1 MTSVLSPQLKRLL
14 AYANPYRISMALGV
28 ILLAISGIS
37 EAVIALMI
45 RPIID
50 RVLNPAAPD
59 SNVLLFTFP
68 NHGPAVYLNHFFP
81 HSIHN
86 VWAVVSISMLVVF
99 FVKSLSEFG
108 GGSLIQYTGHRA
120 ITDLRNALYGKIIRQ
135 PIGFFQHEPTG
146 RVMSAVI
153 NDVERARP
161 ALSEYLADVF
171 RQTFLFI
178 AFVAVLL
185 SSDWRMT
192 LGCAVFLPLI
202 VWPVGKLGRRIRH
215 SVQSSQTKLGE
226 LNQILQETVG
236 GNRIVKAFGME
247 DFEAGKFRA
256 AAARLLR
263 ETMRWV
269 RAQVV
274 TSPLMDMLQPV
285 VISLLLLYAR
295 DKIRLQQMTVG
306 LFFTFVYALF
316 KSYEPVKRLG
326 SVYQQFQQAQGATT
340 QVFAYLD
347 LAEEERDAPGSIVLP
362 AFAREVQFDN
372 VSFSYESAPVLRGIT
387 FRAGKGEVV
396 AFVGSSGAGKTTLVN
411 LIPRFYEPTAGA
423 IRIDGTG
430 IRDVTLRSLREQ
442 IAMVTQENIL
452 FHDTV
457 RNNISYG
464 LGSVPGD
471 RVIAAAQAAL
481 AHDFIQELPLG
492 YDTVIGERGTRLS
505 GGQRQ
510 RIAIARAILKDAPI
524 LILDEATSELDAE
537 SEMFVQK
544 ALANLMVGRTTFVIA
559 HRLATIRRADK
570 ILVLEE
576 GQIREMGTHA
586 ELLARGGTYA
596 RLHDLQFAD
605 DDMAAAVQ
613 SPQPSPDQP
622 PNQSTLFPLPSSSST
637 RNPS

>member
-1 MTSVLSPQLKRLL
+1 LIVGVVFLALVALAEGAVTLMIVPIFDRVLSPTSTDS
-14 AYANPYRISMALGV
+14 N
-28 ILLAISGIS
+28 ILLFKVPEKLPFAGR
-37 EAVIALMI
+37 ALYI
-45 RPIID
+45 
-50 RVLNPAAPD
+50 NH
-59 SNVLLFTFP
+59 LFP
-68 NHGPAVYLNHFFP
+68 P
-81 HSIHN
+81 SIHN
-86 VWAVVSISMLVVF
+86 VWTVVAISLLILF
-99 FVKSLSEFG
+99 AVKSLSEFAG
-108 GGSLIQYTGHRA
+108 ISLIQYVGHRA
-120 ITDLRNALYGKIIRQ
+120 ITDLRNGIYAKIIRQ
-135 PIGFFQHEPTG
+135 PIGFFQSQPAGKLFST
-146 RVMSAVI
+146 VI
-153 NDVERARP
+153 NDVERARL
-161 ALSEYLADVF
+161 AVSEYLADLF
-171 RQTFLFI
+171 RQAFLFPV
-178 AFVAVLL
+178 FVVILFYI
-185 SSDWRMT
+185 DWRMT
-192 LGCAVFLPLI
+192 LACGILLPLI
-202 VWPVGKLGRRIRH
+202 VWPISNLGRRIRR
-215 SVQSSQTKLGE
+215 SVESSQTRLGE
-226 LNQILQETVG
+226 LTQILQETIG

-247 DFEAGKFRA
+247 DFEIGKFQNASR
-256 AAARLLR
+256 RLLR

-269 RAQVV
+269 RAQVL

-295 DKIRLQQMTVG
+295 DRIRLHVMTSG
-306 LFFTFVYALF
+306 LFVAFVYSLF
-316 KSYEPVKRLG
+316 KSYEPVKRMG
-326 SVYQQFQQAQGATT
+326 SVYQQFQQAQGATV

-347 LAEEERDAPGSIVLP
+347 LAEEERDAPGAFVLP
-362 AFAREVQFDN
+362 PFSREVEFDS
-372 VSFSYESAPVLRGIT
+372 VSFSYDSAPVLRGIT

-396 AFVGSSGAGKTTLVN
+396 AFVGSSGAGKTTLAN
-411 LIPRFYEPTAGA
+411 LVPRFYEPSAGT
-423 IRIDGTG
+423 IRIDGTDT
-430 IRDVTLRSLREQ
+430 RQVTLRSLREQ

-464 LGSVPGD
+464 LGRIAGD

-524 LILDEATSELDAE
+524 LILDEATSELDTE

-576 GQIREMGTHA
+576 GQIGEMGSHA

-605 DDMAAAVQ
+605 DDMAATVQ
-613 SPQPSPDQP
+613 SPNQSPDQP
-622 PNQSTLFPLPSSSST
+622 PNQSTLFPQPSSSST

>member
-1 MTSVLSPQLKRLL
+1 MASVISPQMKRLL
-14 AYANPYRISMALGV
+14 AYVRPYRISMVLGV
-28 ILLAISGIS
+28 IFLAASGIC
-37 EAVIALMI
+37 EAIIALMI

-50 RVLNPAAPD
+50 RVLTPSAPD

-68 NHGPAVYLNHFFP
+68 HHGPAVYLNRFFP

-99 FVKSLSEFG
+99 FAKSVAEFG
-108 GGSLIQYTGHRA
+108 GGTLIQYVGHRA
-120 ITDLRNALYGKIIRQ
+120 ITDLRNALYRKIIRQ

-171 RQTFLFI
+171 RQTFLFV

-192 LGCAVFLPLI
+192 LGCAVFLPL
-202 VWPVGKLGRRIRH
+202 VLWPVGKLGRSIRH

-247 DFEAGKFRA
+247 DFEVRKFRSA
-256 AAARLLR
+256 ATRLLR

-269 RAQVV
+269 RAQIV
-274 TSPLMDMLQPV
+274 TSPLMDLLQPV

-316 KSYEPVKRLG
+316 KSYEPVKRMG

-347 LAEEERDAPGSIVLP
+347 LAEEERDAAGAVPLP
-362 AFAREVQFDN
+362 EFSREVEFDN
-372 VSFSYESAPVLRGIT
+372 VSFSYDSTPVLRGIS
-387 FRAGKGEVV
+387 FQAGKGEIV

-423 IRIDGTG
+423 IRIDGTD
-430 IRDVTLRSLREQ
+430 IRTVALRSLREQ

-457 RNNISYG
+457 WNNISYG
-464 LGSVPGD
+464 LGSVQRD

-510 RIAIARAILKDAPI
+510 RIAIARAILKDSPI

-559 HRLATIRRADK
+559 HRLATIRRAVK

-586 ELLARGGTYA
+586 ELLNKAGTYA
-596 RLHDLQFAD
+596 RLYDLQFAGEE
-605 DDMAAAVQ
+605 MAAPVQ
-613 SPQPSPDQP
+613 TS
-622 PNQSTLFPLPSSSST
+622 
-637 RNPS
+637 

>member
-1 MTSVLSPQLKRLL
+1 
-14 AYANPYRISMALGV
+14 
-28 ILLAISGIS
+28 
-37 EAVIALMI
+37 MI

-50 RVLNPAAPD
+50 RVLTPSAPD

-68 NHGPAVYLNHFFP
+68 HHGPAVYLNRFFP

-99 FVKSLSEFG
+99 FAKSVAEFAG
-108 GGSLIQYTGHRA
+108 GTLIQYVGHRA

-135 PIGFFQHEPTG
+135 PIGFFQHQPTG

-192 LGCAVFLPLI
+192 LGCAVFLPL
-202 VWPVGKLGRRIRH
+202 VLWPVGKLGRSIRH

-247 DFEAGKFRA
+247 DFEARKFRS

-274 TSPLMDMLQPV
+274 TSPLMDLLQPV

-316 KSYEPVKRLG
+316 KSYEPVKRMG
-326 SVYQQFQQAQGATT
+326 SVYQQFQQAQGATA

-347 LAEEERDAPGSIVLP
+347 LAEEERDAAGAVPLP
-362 AFAREVQFDN
+362 EFSREVDFEN
-372 VSFSYESAPVLRGIT
+372 VSFSYDSTPVLRSIS
-387 FRAGKGEVV
+387 FQAGKGEIV

-411 LIPRFYEPTAGA
+411 LIPRFYETTAGT
-423 IRIDGTG
+423 IRIDGTD
-430 IRDVTLRSLREQ
+430 ICTVTLRSLREQ

-457 RNNISYG
+457 WNNISYG
-464 LGSVPGD
+464 LGSVQRD

-510 RIAIARAILKDAPI
+510 RIAIARAILKDSPI

-537 SEMFVQK
+537 SELFVQK

-586 ELLARGGTYA
+586 ELITRAGTYA

-605 DDMAAAVQ
+605 DEMAAPVQ
-613 SPQPSPDQP
+613 TSLP
-622 PNQSTLFPLPSSSST
+622 PLPSTSSA
-637 RNPS
+637 RNPR

>member
-1 MTSVLSPQLKRLL
+1 LASVISPQLKRLL
-14 AYANPYRISMALGV
+14 AFVRPYRISMVFGV
-28 ILLAISGIS
+28 IFLAASGIC
-37 EAVIALMI
+37 EAIIALMI

-50 RVLNPAAPD
+50 RVLTPSAPD

-68 NHGPAVYLNHFFP
+68 HHGPAVYLNRFFP

-99 FVKSLSEFG
+99 FAKSVAEFG
-108 GGSLIQYTGHRA
+108 GGTLIQYVGHRA

-192 LGCAVFLPLI
+192 LGCAVFLPL
-202 VWPVGKLGRRIRH
+202 VLWPVGKLGRSIRH

-247 DFEAGKFRA
+247 DFETRKFSSA
-256 AAARLLR
+256 ATRLLR

-274 TSPLMDMLQPV
+274 TSPLMDLLQPI

-316 KSYEPVKRLG
+316 KSYEPVKRMG

-347 LAEEERDAPGSIVLP
+347 LPEEERDAPGAVPLP
-362 AFAREVQFDN
+362 EFSREVEFDN
-372 VSFSYESAPVLRGIT
+372 VSFSYDSTPVLRSIS
-387 FRAGKGEVV
+387 FQAGKGEIV

-423 IRIDGTG
+423 IRIDGTDT
-430 IRDVTLRSLREQ
+430 REVTLRSLREQ

-457 RNNISYG
+457 WNNISYG
-464 LGSVPGD
+464 LGSVQRD

-510 RIAIARAILKDAPI
+510 RIAIARAILKDSPI

-586 ELLARGGTYA
+586 ELMTRAGTYA

-605 DDMAAAVQ
+605 DEVAAPVQ
-613 SPQPSPDQP
+613 TSLP
-622 PNQSTLFPLPSSSST
+622 PLPSTSST
-637 RNPS
+637 RNPI

>member
-1 MTSVLSPQLKRLL
+1 MVF
-14 AYANPYRISMALGV
+14 GV
-28 ILLAISGIS
+28 IFLAVSGIC
-37 EAVIALMI
+37 EAIIALMI

-50 RVLNPAAPD
+50 RVLTPSAPD

-68 NHGPAVYLNHFFP
+68 HHGPAVYLNRFFP

-99 FVKSLSEFG
+99 FAKSVAEFG
-108 GGSLIQYTGHRA
+108 GGTLIQYVGHRA

-135 PIGFFQHEPTG
+135 PIGFFQHQPTG

-192 LGCAVFLPLI
+192 LGCAVFLPL
-202 VWPVGKLGRRIRH
+202 VLWPVGKLGRSIRH

-247 DFEAGKFRA
+247 DFEARKFRSA
-256 AAARLLR
+256 ATRLLR

-274 TSPLMDMLQPV
+274 TSPLMDLLQPV

-316 KSYEPVKRLG
+316 KSYEPVKRMG
-326 SVYQQFQQAQGATT
+326 SVYQQFQQAQGATA
-340 QVFAYLD
+340 QVFEYLD
-347 LAEEERDAPGSIVLP
+347 LAEEERDAAGAVALP
-362 AFAREVQFDN
+362 EFSREVEFEN
-372 VSFSYESAPVLRGIT
+372 VSFSYDSTPVLRGIS
-387 FRAGKGEVV
+387 FHAGKGEIV

-411 LIPRFYEPTAGA
+411 LIPRFYEPTAGT
-423 IRIDGTG
+423 IRIDGTD
-430 IRDVTLRSLREQ
+430 ICTVTLRSLREQ

-457 RNNISYG
+457 WNNISYG
-464 LGSVPGD
+464 LGSVQRD

-510 RIAIARAILKDAPI
+510 RIAIARAILKDSPI

-586 ELLARGGTYA
+586 ELMTRAGTYA

-605 DDMAAAVQ
+605 DEMAAPVQ
-613 SPQPSPDQP
+613 TSLP
-622 PNQSTLFPLPSSSST
+622 PLPSTSSA
-637 RNPS
+637 RNPR